1 MNKFLFLS
9 EMENAG
15 FNSQRSFAKKANIS
29 YKVLCNHINGVT
41 KVSTDDVVR
50 YCNTLNLKDPSKII
64 NIFLCD
70 LSP

>member
-15 FNSQRSFAKKANIS
+15 FNSQRSFAKKANTS